1 MTPEF
6 FFLLISTVC
15 SMGFVTCLSLMF
27 NGLLCCFEV
36 WVRLPIF
43 KTFDNQDISL
53 RIVGI
58 QA

>member
-6 FFLLISTVC
+6 FLVFSTLC
-15 SMGFVTCLSLMF
+15 YMGFVRCVSLMF
-27 NGLLCCFEV
+27 NGLLCCLEV
-36 WVRLPIF
+36 LVKLPVLMN
-43 KTFDNQDISL
+43 FDNQDMIL